1 MMMKADDVETVE
13 EKLDLYLEKLTVDYE
28 IDDRDWAWILLR
40 RGIDYY
46 LRSIGR
52 EERGQK

>member
-1 MMMKADDVETVE
+1 MMMKVDDVETAE